1 MEQVLHDSARTTP
14 TVRPVIQA
22 NSENLIKLA
31 ARYGLDPKTVAKVI
45 GLIYLGCVRSK
56 IEWYMESDAVG
67 KCQTAV
73 LRVLKLR

>member
-31 ARYGLDPKTVAKVI
+31 ARYGLDPKTVA
-45 GLIYLGCVRSK
+45 
-56 IEWYMESDAVG
+56 E
-67 KCQTAV
+67 
-73 LRVLKLR
+73 